1 MDSPAVLRRTSC
13 DPGKRAI
20 RVDSKSEAD
29 SKGTKASDRR
39 VHRRVDTAELPV
51 PARVSI
57 PNRPAITLVDLSSG
71 GALLELPFQLQ
82 PDARVSLRVWT
93 PDQKLVVP
101 FKLLRCYVAGIKG
114 RVRYHAAGAFEATL
128 ALPGLADDAPPTPV
142 ERLITTLEMFLQST
156 NSSDATGTAAGFHQL
171 IAWVIEGL
179 RRGDSARLIAMK
191 IKAHLAQQFPSLAIS
206 PSSDIGSRDARTS
219 ARFFGYDF
227 RSQETLTRSDRR
239 VLRAGAQMIALLDAH
254 ARSEMTADSQSPYQL
269 HSPPPMIVHNIAD
282 WDQLRQSA

>member
-1 MDSPAVLRRTSC
+1 M
-13 DPGKRAI
+13 
-20 RVDSKSEAD
+20 DSKSEAD
-29 SKGTKASDRR
+29 SKGIKASDRR

-57 PNRPAITLVDLSSG
+57 PNRPAIDLVDLSSG

-93 PDQKLVVP
+93 PEQKLVVP
-101 FKLLRCYVAGIKG
+101 FKLLRCYVAAIKG
-114 RVRYHAAGAFEATL
+114 RVRYHAAGAFEETL
-128 ALPGLADDAPPTPV
+128 ALPGLADDAPPTPL
-142 ERLITTLEMFLQST
+142 ERLITTLETFLQST
-156 NSSDATGTAAGFHQL
+156 NGIDATGTAAGFHQL

-206 PSSDIGSRDARTS
+206 PASDTGNQDAKSS

-227 RSQETLTRSDRR
+227 KSREILTRSDRR
-239 VLRAGAQMIALLDAH
+239 VLRAGAQMIALLDTH
-254 ARSEMTADSQSPYQL
+254 ARSEMTAGNHWQHQL
-269 HSPPPMIVHNIAD
+269 HLPPPMIVHNIAD
-282 WDQLRQSA
+282 WDQFRQSA